1 MTWVLESD
9 WGKLGDYGGSFQP
22 LTCLDNL
29 VQTKTSK
36 ITLAKTIP
44 HVSPCSPLRGRL
56 ALAAIQPRPSRHALG
71 HVEW

>member
-1 MTWVLESD
+1 MTWVLESE

-44 HVSPCSPLRGRL
+44 HVSPCSPHSWNPGGLRTLPGR
-56 ALAAIQPRPSRHALG
+56 APPRQRPN
-71 HVEW
+71 W